1 MPLLRNSQTW
11 VWQMTKDDVKGK
23 AIEAIP
29 YVAVFGVAALAV
41 YGITKIVKAV
51 NDLDYP
57 LDFGNDEHL
66 EKFIGK

>member
-1 MPLLRNSQTW
+1 MN
-11 VWQMTKDDVKGK
+11 KDDLKNK

-51 NDLDYP
+51 NDMDYP
-57 LDFGNDEHL
+57 LDFGNDEYL
-66 EKFIGK
+66 DTFGK

>member
-1 MPLLRNSQTW
+1 MN
-11 VWQMTKDDVKGK
+11 KDDLKNK

-51 NDLDYP
+51 NDMDYP
-57 LDFGNDEHL
+57 LDFGNDEYL
-66 EKFIGK
+66 ETFRK

>member
-1 MPLLRNSQTW
+1 MN
-11 VWQMTKDDVKGK
+11 KDDLKDK

-51 NDLDYP
+51 NDMDYP
-57 LDFGNDEHL
+57 LDFGNDHYL
-66 EKFIGK
+66 DNIGK

>member
-1 MPLLRNSQTW
+1 MKNI
-11 VWQMTKDDVKGK
+11 KEK

-51 NDLDYP
+51 NDMDYP
-57 LDFGNDEHL
+57 LDFGHDNYLDN
-66 EKFIGK
+66 IGK